1 MHYWKFCPFLQ
12 IVPLIMLW
20 TLAKCLLSLQLSEKA
35 FGHILQPYGFSP
47 KNNTVFQSIFN
58 NITHYVLILINVF
71 QLTCVHHFVCFQSLG
86 LCK

>member
-1 MHYWKFCPFLQ
+1 MHYWKFCQFLQ
-12 IVPLIMLW
+12 IVPLMMLW

-47 KNNTVFQSIFN
+47 KRNTVFQSIFN
-58 NITHYVLILINVF
+58 NITHYLNKCTL
-71 QLTCVHHFVCFQSLG
+71 QLTCMNHFVCFQPLG